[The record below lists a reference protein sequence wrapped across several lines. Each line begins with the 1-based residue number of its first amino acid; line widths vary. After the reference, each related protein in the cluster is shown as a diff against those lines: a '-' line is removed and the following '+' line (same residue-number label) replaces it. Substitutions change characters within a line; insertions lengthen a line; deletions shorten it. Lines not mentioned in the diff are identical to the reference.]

1 MCKAIEAVYENY
13 REKNISLRT
22 SAYMIALKK
31 LVAAKKT
38 RGIFP

>member
-1 MCKAIEAVYENY
+1 LCKAIETVYENH
-13 REKNISLRT
+13 RDKNVTLRA

-31 LVAAKKT
+31 LVTAKKT

>member
-1 MCKAIEAVYENY
+1 MTKAIEAVYEIHL
-13 REKNISLRT
+13 EKKVSLRT